1 MSLCEYL
8 CAMPPELVYRLI
20 GCAVLCFS
28 AWIAIKAYLEDRRNN
43 VNSTF

>member
-28 AWIAIKAYLEDRRNN
+28 AWIAIKAYLADRRNAWQDTN
-43 VNSTF
+43 